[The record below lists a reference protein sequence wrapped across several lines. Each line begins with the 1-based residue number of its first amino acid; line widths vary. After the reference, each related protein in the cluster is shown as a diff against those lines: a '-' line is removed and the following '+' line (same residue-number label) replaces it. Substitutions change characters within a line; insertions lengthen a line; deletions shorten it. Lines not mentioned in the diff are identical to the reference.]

1 MLAIAIEECGLHR
14 RIALSA
20 MSLVGTAPRFLMLG
34 FMVPTAL
41 LSMWISNTA
50 TTAMMLPIMEAVLAE
65 LGEKSEHGSDQEKVG
80 LKNRSEWTLNL
91 NCLKIRL
98 FKGTDDVD
106 QSEYISLENVGAS
119 KLSVNN
125 DSGERNLNS
134 TKEGYED
141 IDLNS
146 NNEDAAVSKPKL
158 RDAKR
163 SPRLRPL
170 FALSIAFSANV
181 GGTGTIIGTPPNL
194 VLMEY
199 LDDFDGQPLAFAS
212 WMGFAM
218 PQVLL
223 SLVMTWLWL
232 QLYFLGLPKR
242 SSGEDDAAND
252 GKGRGIRKIIR
263 KKRQELGPMSY
274 HEASV
279 LFFFCILLCL
289 WLFRSPGF
297 MTGWADLLV
306 TYNAMGDKVTV
317 SDATPA
323 FLIVIIM
330 FVMPAKP
337 TFLNIFRAN
346 NAKLESSPALVS
358 WKSIQEK
365 LPWNILL
372 LLGKNQLNPTIDR
385 T

>member
-1 MLAIAIEECGLHR
+1 M
-14 RIALSA
+14 
-20 MSLVGTAPRFLMLG
+20 
-34 FMVPTAL
+34 
-41 LSMWISNTA
+41 
-50 TTAMMLPIMEAVLAE
+50 
-65 LGEKSEHGSDQEKVG
+65 
-80 LKNRSEWTLNL
+80 
-91 NCLKIRL
+91 
-98 FKGTDDVD
+98 
-106 QSEYISLENVGAS
+106 
-119 KLSVNN
+119 
-125 DSGERNLNS
+125 NS

-146 NNEDAAVSKPKL
+146 NAEDVDASSKSESKVQKK
-158 RDAKR
+158 A
-163 SPRLRPL
+163 PRLRPL

-199 LDDFDGQPLAFAS
+199 LADFEGQPLAFAS

-218 PQVLL
+218 PQVIISLL
-223 SLVMTWLWL
+223 MTWLWL

-242 SSGEDDAAND
+242 SGKAEGGDD
-252 GKGRGIRKIIR
+252 GKRRGIRKIIQ
-263 KKRQELGPMSY
+263 KKRQELGRMSY

-323 FLIVIIM
+323 FLVIIVM

-337 TFLNIFRAN
+337 TFLNVFRRN
-346 NAKLESSPALVS
+346 NAKLESSPALVT

-372 LLGKNQLNPTIDR
+372 LLGKNE
-385 T
+385 